1 MDQEAQADESTG
13 EVQEGEDS
21 GGVPVIADGEFA
33 KANHPRLRTLHDP
46 SEATESLAGV
56 NARPSDAW
64 SNAAPP
70 QRLTVGARGV
80 RFIRVQLGWAPAGPT
95 GLADRSADGPDR
107 IDQRLEE
114 FRVVDIGGRELHGQ
128 GHALPIHQEVVL
140 AARFGSI
147 SRVRASV
154 LAAAFSTDAD
164 AVDAGAAPIDG
175 TPVAQPVEDHLV
187 HGRPDAKFLPLAHAA
202 PAGDA
207 ATVAKLL
214 GQITPAQAVAQ
225 DEQDAAVRGAVRHPR
240 RSAVT
245 AGWFGRQERLDRLPK
260 IAADEIGAGHRRA

>member
-64 SNAAPP
+64 SNATPP

-95 GLADRSADGPDR
+95 GLADRSADWPDR

-147 SRVRASV
+147 SRVRPVCSPPRVARTLMLST
-154 LAAAFSTDAD
+154 LARLQSM
-164 AVDAGAAPIDG
+164 APLSPSQLR
-175 TPVAQPVEDHLV
+175 TTWCTVAQMPSSCHWRTRRQQVT
-187 HGRPDAKFLPLAHAA
+187 PLP
-202 PAGDA
+202 
-207 ATVAKLL
+207 
-214 GQITPAQAVAQ
+214 
-225 DEQDAAVRGAVRHPR
+225 
-240 RSAVT
+240 
-245 AGWFGRQERLDRLPK
+245 
-260 IAADEIGAGHRRA
+260 